1 MLNEYNKKEAAKT
14 RWGMQRVNLLRNL
27 LKSMREIVQHW
38 QLQLQLLLLLLLHT
52 FK

>member
-27 LKSMREIVQHW
+27 LKYAGDRSALATTTAIVVVVAY
-38 QLQLQLLLLLLLHT
+38 
-52 FK
+52 F